1 MNRLITS
8 AASMSSLEIAEL
20 VGSRHD
26 KVKQSIER
34 LVERSV
40 IVQPPMGGEQ
50 NIDAM
55 GRSRVTQVYVFSG
68 EKGKRDSIVVVAQL
82 SPEFTARLVDRW
94 QELEQ
99 GVEAKLPS
107 NYIEALEAHLQSERE
122 KLVIAHERDEA
133 IRTKAQIGSRR
144 EATAMATASAAKR
157 EAQMLLHEL
166 GRNQHHATVRAVE
179 RATGE
184 KFARN
189 AYVELRRWCKKH
201 NVAAQ
206 DVPDERHGSVKAW
219 PAGAWLEAFDISLS
233 ALFGI
238 DRSGGGNTGSLS
250 HG

>member
-1 MNRLITS
+1 MSNLNKQSQGFVGALT
-8 AASMSSLEIAEL
+8 MSSREIADL
-20 VGSRHD
+20 VEARHND
-26 KVKQSIER
+26 VVATIER
-34 LVERSV
+34 LFSKNLLRSSRKTRKEAT
-40 IVQPPMGGEQ
+40 GGRPTE
-50 NIDAM
+50 
-55 GRSRVTQVYVFSG
+55 VYDLCQ
-68 EKGKRDSIVVVAQL
+68 RDTHMVVAGY
-82 SPEFTARLVDRW
+82 SDEHRAKVIDRW
-94 QELEQ
+94 QELEAQ
-99 GVEAKLPS
+99 VAKTTLPS
-107 NYIEALEAHLQSERE
+107 NYIESLEALLESEKE
-122 KLVIAHERDEA
+122 KVQIAFERDEA
-133 IRTKAQIGSRR
+133 VRTKAQIGSRR

-189 AYVELRRWCKKH
+189 AYVELRRWCKRQ
-201 NVAAQ
+201 NVVAQ

-219 PAGAWLEAFDISLS
+219 PAGAWLEAFDINLS